1 MLNMIILCC
10 QAGLS
15 TKETP
20 GTGPE
25 GEKKK
30 IIIAV
35 PFRERGER
43 CVSSAQTITA
53 MRTSATKCATTAIK
67 CTSSSSTSLPPE
79 YALCFKRRQ
88 TNFSPEMLCSAVL
101 VVGKDFLN

>member
-1 MLNMIILCC
+1 MLRMIILCC

-15 TKETP
+15 SKETS
-20 GTGPE
+20 GTE
-25 GEKKK
+25 EQKKK
-30 IIIAV
+30 INIAIL
-35 PFRERGER
+35 FRERGER
-43 CVSSAQTITA
+43 CASSAQTITA

-67 CTSSSSTSLPPE
+67 CTSSRSTSLPPE

-88 TNFSPEMLCSAVL
+88 TNFSPEMLCSAVF